1 MLASFLCNGVIF
13 GFINSY
19 GTIYVAMKNRY
30 EEDGF
35 ENSDTRA
42 SLLGSLLIG
51 ATFLMSPISGL
62 LVDHIGIRKTA
73 FLGGLLAT
81 LGAFLSSITL
91 DNVSF
96 IDHIVAHYDTRNLN
110 KCQGNQLERR
120 EDVDLN
126 IFLVP
131 WIVLHL

>member
-30 EEDGF
+30 EKDGF

-81 LGAFLSSITL
+81 LGAFLSSLTL

-96 IDHIVAHYDTRNLN
+96 IENIVANYDTKTLN
-110 KCQGNQLERR
+110 VRTTNSK
-120 EDVDLN
+120 EDKMLIK
-126 IFLVP
+126 IFF
-131 WIVLHL
+131 

>member
-81 LGAFLSSITL
+81 LGAFLSSLTL

-96 IDHIVAHYDTRNLN
+96 IFAKFFSKL
-110 KCQGNQLERR
+110 GPF
-120 EDVDLN
+120 
-126 IFLVP
+126 FLSQEMLLLVSLLMTP
-131 WIVLHL
+131 

>member
-81 LGAFLSSITL
+81 LGAFLSSLTL
-91 DNVSF
+91 DNVRF
-96 IDHIVAHYDTRNLN
+96 IEHIVASHDKKT
-110 KCQGNQLERR
+110 
-120 EDVDLN
+120 
-126 IFLVP
+126 FLTQ
-131 WIVLHL
+131 

>member
-30 EEDGF
+30 EKDGF

-81 LGAFLSSITL
+81 LGAFLSSLTL

-96 IDHIVAHYDTRNLN
+96 IENIVANYDTKTLN
-110 KCQGNQLERR
+110 VRTTNSK
-120 EDVDLN
+120 EDKML
-126 IFLVP
+126 I
-131 WIVLHL
+131 

>member
-73 FLGGLLAT
+73 FLGGLLST
-81 LGAFLSSITL
+81 LGAFLSSLTL

-96 IDHIVAHYDTRNLN
+96 IEHIVENYDTKPLN
-110 KCQGNQLERR
+110 ARTTNSKGNKMF
-120 EDVDLN
+120 
-126 IFLVP
+126 I
-131 WIVLHL
+131 